1 MAKYEN
7 WFKDKE
13 RLNQLIEELNRVRN
27 QMPSVHN
34 DSIPVGESSQMWIA
48 MNAIEKAIYALEP
61 LRVYKKPLPG
71 VNQ

>member
-13 RLNQLIEELNRVRN
+13 RLNQLIDKLNRIRN

-34 DSIPVGESSQMWIA
+34 DSIPVGESSQMWTA

-61 LRVYKKPLPG
+61 LRVYKKTLPSG
-71 VNQ
+71 D